1 MSLKELQINAM
12 NFFFKKTL
20 RLELVEMYAS
30 VVVKVFE
37 IVVILSVELD
47 KLRSVE
53 ITVVKTK
60 IKRR

>member
-12 NFFFKKTL
+12 NFFKKNL

-37 IVVILSVELD
+37 IVVILSVELA

>member
-12 NFFFKKTL
+12 NFFKKNL

-37 IVVILSVELD
+37 IVVILSVELA

-53 ITVVKTK
+53 ITVVRTK

>member
-1 MSLKELQINAM
+1 M
-12 NFFFKKTL
+12 NFFKKNL
-20 RLELVEMYAS
+20 RLELVEMYGS

>member
-1 MSLKELQINAM
+1 M
-12 NFFFKKTL
+12 NFFKKNL
-20 RLELVEMYAS
+20 RLELVEMYGS
-30 VVVKVFE
+30 VVVKVLE

>member
-1 MSLKELQINAM
+1 M
-12 NFFFKKTL
+12 NFFKKNL
-20 RLELVEMYAS
+20 RLELEEMYGS

-37 IVVILSVELD
+37 TVVILSVELD

>member
-1 MSLKELQINAM
+1 M
-12 NFFFKKTL
+12 NFFKKTL
-20 RLELVEMYAS
+20 RLELVEMYGS

-37 IVVILSVELD
+37 IVVLLSVELD

>member
-1 MSLKELQINAM
+1 M
-12 NFFFKKTL
+12 NFFKKTL
-20 RLELVEMYAS
+20 RLELVEMYGS
-30 VVVKVFE
+30 VVVKVLE

>member
-1 MSLKELQINAM
+1 M
-12 NFFFKKTL
+12 NFFKKNL
-20 RLELVEMYAS
+20 RLELVEMYGS

-60 IKRR
+60 IKR

>member
-1 MSLKELQINAM
+1 M
-12 NFFFKKTL
+12 NFFKKSL
-20 RLELVEMYAS
+20 RLELVEMYGS

>member
-1 MSLKELQINAM
+1 
-12 NFFFKKTL
+12 
-20 RLELVEMYAS
+20 MYGS

>member
-12 NFFFKKTL
+12 NFFKKNL

-37 IVVILSVELD
+37 IVVILSVELA

-60 IKRR
+60 IRRR

>member
-1 MSLKELQINAM
+1 
-12 NFFFKKTL
+12 
-20 RLELVEMYAS
+20 MYGS

-37 IVVILSVELD
+37 IVVTLSVELD

-60 IKRR
+60 IKRRKFYNAR

>member
-1 MSLKELQINAM
+1 M
-12 NFFFKKTL
+12 NFVKKNL
-20 RLELVEMYAS
+20 RLELVEMYGS

>member
-12 NFFFKKTL
+12 NFFKKNL
-20 RLELVEMYAS
+20 RLELVEMYGS

>member
-1 MSLKELQINAM
+1 M
-12 NFFFKKTL
+12 NFFKKSL
-20 RLELVEMYAS
+20 RLELVEMYGS

-37 IVVILSVELD
+37 IVVTLSVELD

>member
-1 MSLKELQINAM
+1 M
-12 NFFFKKTL
+12 NFFKKNL

>member
-12 NFFFKKTL
+12 NFFKKNL

>member
-1 MSLKELQINAM
+1 
-12 NFFFKKTL
+12 
-20 RLELVEMYAS
+20 MYGS
-30 VVVKVFE
+30 VVVKVLE